1 MTDLTKY
8 NTINIRKY
16 FEFENPKDGED
27 LLSSD
32 LSDFSCPKNP
42 DVEKFLKQQA
52 IEFTKKNQSVTYLI
66 YSAEDAELLGY
77 FTLTSKPITINVNSD
92 TAETISKTIQRKI
105 SRVSEYDA
113 QSGTY
118 TLSAYLIA
126 QLGKNYTGGAN
137 EKISGEDILGL
148 AVQKIK
154 EMQYIGGGMVMFL
167 ETENSPQLMKFYKK
181 QNGFKQFDI
190 RETVNRENVAHTYI
204 QLLKII

>member
-113 QSGTY
+113 QSSTY
-118 TLSAYLIA
+118 ALSAYLIA

-137 EKISGEDILGL
+137 ERISGEDILGL

-167 ETENSPQLMKFYKK
+167 EAENSPQLMKFYKE
-181 QNGFKQFDI
+181 QNGFKQLYI

>member
-8 NTINIRKY
+8 ITINIRKY

-77 FTLTSKPITINVNSD
+77 FTLTSKPITINVKSD

-113 QSGTY
+113 QRGTY
-118 TLSAYLIA
+118 ALSAYLIA

-137 EKISGEDILGL
+137 ERISGEDILGL

-167 ETENSPQLMKFYKK
+167 EAENSPQLMRFYKE

>member
-8 NTINIRKY
+8 ITINIRKY

-77 FTLTSKPITINVNSD
+77 FTLTSKPITINVKSD

-105 SRVSEYDA
+105 
-113 QSGTY
+113 
-118 TLSAYLIA
+118 
-126 QLGKNYTGGAN
+126 
-137 EKISGEDILGL
+137 
-148 AVQKIK
+148 
-154 EMQYIGGGMVMFL
+154 
-167 ETENSPQLMKFYKK
+167 YKS
-181 QNGFKQFDI
+181 Q
-190 RETVNRENVAHTYI
+190 
-204 QLLKII
+204 

>member
-1 MTDLTKY
+1 MTDLNKY

-27 LLSSD
+27 LLNSD
-32 LSDFSCPKNP
+32 LSDFSCPQNP
-42 DVEKFLKQQA
+42 DVERFLKQQA

-77 FTLTSKPITINVNSD
+77 FTLTSKPITINVKSD
-92 TAETISKTIQRKI
+92 SAENISKTIQRKI
-105 SRVSEYDA
+105 SRVSEYDE

-118 TLSAYLIA
+118 ALSAYLIA
-126 QLGKNYTGGAN
+126 QLGKNYTNGAN
-137 EKISGEDILGL
+137 TRISGEDILGL

-167 ETENSPQLMKFYKK
+167 EAENSPQLMKFYKE

-190 RETVNRENVAHTYI
+190 RETVNRENVSHTYI

>member
-77 FTLTSKPITINVNSD
+77 FTLTSKPITINLFSD
-92 TAETISKTIQRKI
+92 TAVTISKNIQR
-105 SRVSEYDA
+105 
-113 QSGTY
+113 
-118 TLSAYLIA
+118 
-126 QLGKNYTGGAN
+126 
-137 EKISGEDILGL
+137 
-148 AVQKIK
+148 
-154 EMQYIGGGMVMFL
+154 
-167 ETENSPQLMKFYKK
+167 
-181 QNGFKQFDI
+181 
-190 RETVNRENVAHTYI
+190 
-204 QLLKII
+204 